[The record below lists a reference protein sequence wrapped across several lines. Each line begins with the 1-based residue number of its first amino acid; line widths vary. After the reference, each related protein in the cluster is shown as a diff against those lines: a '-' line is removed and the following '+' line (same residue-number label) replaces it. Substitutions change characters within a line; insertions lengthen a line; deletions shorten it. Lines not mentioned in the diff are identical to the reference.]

1 MRQFAPLA
9 ALLLAACSATPPPP
23 TPQKS
28 VIDTQMKA
36 LEKAKGV
43 EATVEQSKQDADR
56 KIDDAGG

>member
-1 MRQFAPLA
+1 MRRLVPLA
-9 ALLLAACSATPPPP
+9 AVLLAACSATPPPP

-36 LEKAKGV
+36 LDKAKAV